1 MHILYNFS
9 FIQMGMHIIS
19 EHSETKPA
27 EIISFL
33 DTTDNKKLYFSAVWI
48 KKLHDS
54 DKKEYFLTWFAI
66 DL

>member
-1 MHILYNFS
+1 
-9 FIQMGMHIIS
+9 MGMHIIS